1 MGTDTVFGRPG
12 PEERGQAR
20 YSGARAFCRDLS
32 MHLPTQIRGQTRCP
46 VHRSGTFNVQRSTRN
61 FQRGDRKGVWWAEYG
76 DRHGIWTTGHG
87 KYGDRHANWAPGSRK
102 NGDRHDIRAPG
113 LFAGTC
119 QCTCR
124 PRYGDRHDV
133 RYADRERSTCNVQR
147 ATFNGVTERVQGGRN
162 MGTDTAFGRPAMGNM
177 GTDTLF
183 GRPGPEN
190 GDRHDI
196 RAPGLFAGTC
206 QCTCRPRYGDRHDVR
221 YADRERST
229 CNVQLATFNGVTE
242 RAQGGRNMGTD
253 TAFGRPAMGNMG
265 DRHAVWAPGSG
276 RTGTGTIF
284 GRPGFLP
291 GPVNAPAGPD
301 TGTDTMSGIPIRNV

>member
-1 MGTDTVFGRPG
+1 MVGRIW
-12 PEERGQAR
+12 GQTR
-20 YSGARAFCRDLS
+20 
-32 MHLPTQIRGQTRCP
+32 HLDDRPWEIWGQTRCLGAR
-46 VHRSGTFNVQRSTRN
+46 V
-61 FQRGDRKGVWWAEYG
+61 
-76 DRHGIWTTGHG
+76 
-87 KYGDRHANWAPGSRK
+87 RK

-133 RYADRERSTCNVQR
+133 RYT
-147 ATFNGVTERVQGGRN
+147 
-162 MGTDTAFGRPAMGNM
+162 
-177 GTDTLF
+177 
-183 GRPGPEN
+183 
-190 GDRHDI
+190 
-196 RAPGLFAGTC
+196 
-206 QCTCRPRYGDRHDVR
+206 
-221 YADRERST
+221 DRERST

-253 TAFGRPAMGNMG
+253 TAFGRPAMGNMGTDTLFGRPGQEERGQARYSGARAFCRDLSMHLPAQIRGQTRCPVHRSGTFNVQRSTRNFQRGDRKGVWWAGYGDRHGIWTTGHGEYG

-301 TGTDTMSGIPIRNV
+301 TGTDTMPGMPIGNVQRATFNSQLSTG

>member
-1 MGTDTVFGRPG
+1 MVGRIWGQTRHLDDRPWEIWG
-12 PEERGQAR
+12 QTRCLGARVPEERGQAR

-133 RYADRERSTCNVQR
+133 RYADRERSTCNVQL

-162 MGTDTAFGRPAMGNM
+162 MGTDTELRRHVSLGCSWPYCGVAICSVRVFSGGLRREFLQATEPQEIFSSPAAQSFLINGGKHRVFRCQATLVPATPGWGTASFG
-177 GTDTLF
+177 
-183 GRPGPEN
+183 
-190 GDRHDI
+190 
-196 RAPGLFAGTC
+196 
-206 QCTCRPRYGDRHDVR
+206 
-221 YADRERST
+221 
-229 CNVQLATFNGVTE
+229 
-242 RAQGGRNMGTD
+242 
-253 TAFGRPAMGNMG
+253 
-265 DRHAVWAPGSG
+265 
-276 RTGTGTIF
+276 
-284 GRPGFLP
+284 
-291 GPVNAPAGPD
+291 
-301 TGTDTMSGIPIRNV
+301 